1 MRISDWSSDVCS
13 SDLPAAISLVHEGE
27 TICYVLYKTKEILT
41 LGMHTLSTPS
51 IVIPAKRAQASACR
65 DPWRGRA
72 SRPTM
77 DTRHKPESARLRS
90 EERRVGTGCVSPCR
104 SRWSPYP

>member
-1 MRISDWSSDVCS
+1 MARGGAACR
-13 SDLPAAISLVHEGE
+13 PEAISLVHEGE

-72 SRPTM
+72 SSPTM
-77 DTRHKPESARLRS
+77 DPRHKPESDSLGVW
-90 EERRVGTGCVSPCR
+90 RRWRVLPSPENH
-104 SRWSPYP
+104 P